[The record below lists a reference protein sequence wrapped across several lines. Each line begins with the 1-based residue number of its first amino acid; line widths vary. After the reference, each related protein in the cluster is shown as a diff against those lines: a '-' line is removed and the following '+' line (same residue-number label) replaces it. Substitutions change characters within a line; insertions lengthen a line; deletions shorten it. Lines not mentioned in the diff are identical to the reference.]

1 MHLLRTQP
9 GGFVSD
15 DNIADLGQTPAELVI
30 LCSGDSS
37 LALLAEAAQQ
47 LPDDYPS
54 VRLANPMQVQNH
66 ASVDLYVDEVL
77 RHAKVIL
84 ISLHGGIGYWR
95 YGVERLV
102 QLSEQGVHLILVPGD
117 DRPDPELSDL
127 STVAADDRDRLW
139 QFLRQGGLGNALD
152 FFRCLANRWL
162 GRDYTWSEPQT
173 LPRTAIYHPHK
184 SPADLKD
191 WQADWRADQ
200 PVAAVLFYRS
210 HLQAA
215 NTAFIDVFCQRL
227 QAAGLNPLPIALA
240 SLKEPG
246 CLTAVE
252 DWLDEVDAG
261 VILNTTGFAQ
271 SSPEAPHLR
280 PFRRNIPVIQAI
292 CAQDNEPGW
301 RASEQGLGPRDL
313 AMHIALPELDGR
325 IISRPISFKD
335 LAWRSERSQSDV
347 VCYRAQPERMDF
359 VAELARR
366 WIDLAQVPNGEK
378 RIALILANYPT
389 RDGRIGNGV
398 GLDTPAAAL
407 NILRALH
414 TEGYPLP
421 AELPDS
427 GTALIQQLLGGVSND
442 LDTIDQ
448 RPCQQSLELDDYLLM
463 FNALPEANRDAVL
476 ERWGPPQNDPMF
488 RSGRMMIA
496 GLRFGL
502 TFVGIQPARGY
513 QVDPSA
519 VYHDPDLVPPH
530 GYLAFYF
537 WLRNTYG
544 AHGVIHVGK
553 HGNLEW
559 LPGKGVGLSENCWPD
574 ALLGP
579 LPNIY
584 PFIVNDPGEGAQAK
598 RRTQAV
604 IIDHLMPPLTRAET
618 YGPLR
623 NLELLADE
631 YYEAQLLDPR
641 RARELQRD
649 ILQLVRDT
657 HIDRELQLDEK
668 LNSDADAA
676 IWLPRL
682 DTYLCDL
689 KESQIRDGLHIFGE
703 SPTGR
708 LRIDTLLALL
718 RIPRGDGRGAQ
729 SSLLRALAKAFALG
743 FDPLDCEL
751 AEPWVGARP
760 DELQAI
766 SDEVWRT
773 AGDTRERLELF
784 AAQLIALTLSNTC
797 ESELLWRGDLS
808 PLGRKA
814 APENGTAAQSNG
826 AVRRLAKSPRHKSV
840 PQQDPVWT
848 DVHAILDNLCEV
860 VAPRLDA
867 CGPAEMRGLLDALSG
882 RFVPAGPS
890 GAPSRGRLDV
900 LPTGR
905 NFYSVDVRN
914 LPTTTAWRIG
924 FQSANLIL
932 ERHLQDHGDHL
943 RQLGLSVWGTAT
955 MRTGGDDIA
964 QAMALMGVRPVW
976 ATGSQRVDD
985 FEILPLSLLDR
996 PRVDVTLRVSG
1007 FFRDAFANLIRLFD
1021 AAVQAVAAL
1030 DEPDD
1035 LNPLA
1040 AKVRAEHTALLQSG
1054 LDEDA
1059 ARRQAGWRIFGAKPG
1074 AYGAGVQGAI
1084 DGRLWQS
1091 REDLAEVY
1099 LNWGGYAYGGSD
1111 EGTVARDQFAQRL
1124 SQVQAVLQNQ
1134 DNREHDL
1141 LDSNDYYQ
1149 FQGGML
1155 AAVESLSGEAAA
1167 SYHGDHSQPDL
1178 PKIRT
1183 LKEELNRVIRS
1194 RAANPKWIDGVKRH
1208 GYKGAFELAAT
1219 VDNLFAFDAT
1229 TQLIDDHQ
1237 YALLAD
1243 AYLLDPSTRD
1253 FVREHNPHALRDMT
1267 ERMLEAQ
1274 QRGMWKEPGEYREAL
1289 ESLLLDIEE
1298 DS

>member
-84 ISLHGGIGYWR
+84 ISLHGGIAYWR

-102 QLSEQGVHLILVPGD
+102 ELSQRGVQLILVPGD

-127 STVAADDRDRLW
+127 STVGAEDRDRLW
-139 QFLRQGGLGNALD
+139 QYLRQGGMANALD

-162 GRDYTWSEPQT
+162 ARDYLWAEPQA
-173 LPRTAIYHPHK
+173 LPRTAIYHPQK
-184 SPADLKD
+184 STAALSD
-191 WQADWRADQ
+191 WQADWLAGQ

-246 CLTAVE
+246 CLAAVE
-252 DWLDEVDAG
+252 DWLDQVDAG

-347 VCYRAQPERMDF
+347 VCYRPQPERMDF

-366 WIDLAQVPNGEK
+366 WIDLARLPNAEK
-378 RIALILANYPT
+378 RVALILANYPT

-421 AELPDS
+421 AGLPGS
-427 GTALIQQLLGGVSND
+427 GTALIEQLLGGVSND
-442 LDTIDQ
+442 LDTLDQ
-448 RPCQQSLELDDYLLM
+448 RPCQQSLGMDEYLTM
-463 FNALPEANRDAVL
+463 FNALPEANRAAVL
-476 ERWGPPQNDPMF
+476 ERWGAPDSDPMC

-544 AHGVIHVGK
+544 AHAVIHVGK

-559 LPGKGVGLSENCWPD
+559 LPGKGVGLSEHCWPD

-579 LPNIY
+579 LPNVY

-668 LNSDADAA
+668 LDSDADAA

-689 KESQIRDGLHIFGE
+689 KESQIRDGLHVFGE

-743 FDPLDCEL
+743 FDPLDCAL
-751 AEPWVGARP
+751 AEPWTGPRP
-760 DELQAI
+760 DALLSF
-766 SDEVWRT
+766 SDEPWRT
-773 AGDTRERLELF
+773 SGDTRERLELF
-784 AAQLIALTLSNTC
+784 ATQLISQILNA
-797 ESELLWRGDLS
+797 S
-808 PLGRKA
+808 PLPQDVGWD
-814 APENGTAAQSNG
+814 E
-826 AVRRLAKSPRHKSV
+826 VR
-840 PQQDPVWT
+840 
-848 DVHAILDNLCEV
+848 AILDNLREV

-1040 AKVRAEHTALLQSG
+1040 AKVRAERETLLQSG
-1054 LDEDA
+1054 LDEEA

-1099 LNWGGYAYGGSD
+1099 LNWGGYAYGGAD
-1111 EGTVARDQFAQRL
+1111 EGTEAREPFSRRL

-1155 AAVESLSGEAAA
+1155 AAVESLSGVAAA

-1178 PKIRT
+1178 PRIRT

-1194 RAANPKWIDGVKRH
+1194 RAANPKWLDGVKRH
-1208 GYKGAFELAAT
+1208 GYKGAFEMAAT

-1274 QRGMWKEPGEYREAL
+1274 QRGMWKEPGAYREAL
-1289 ESLLLDIEE
+1289 ENLLLDIEE
-1298 DS
+1298 DG

>member
-9 GGFVSD
+9 GGFVPD
-15 DNIADLGQTPAELVI
+15 DSIADLGQTPAELVI
-30 LCSGDSS
+30 LCSGDSH
-37 LALLAEAAQQ
+37 LALLAEAARQ

-54 VRLANPMQVQNH
+54 LRLANPMQVQNH

-95 YGVERLV
+95 YGVE
-102 QLSEQGVHLILVPGD
+102 QLLTLAARGVKLIMVPGD

-127 STVAADDRDRLW
+127 ANVPWAEAEPLW
-139 QFLRQGGLGNALD
+139 QFLRQGGMANALSL
-152 FFRCLANRWL
+152 FNCLASRWL
-162 GRDYTWSEPQT
+162 QRDYPWQPPQP
-173 LPRTAIYHPHK
+173 LPRTAVYHPAHGD
-184 SPADLKD
+184 AQLAH
-191 WQADWRADQ
+191 WQAHWQ
-200 PVAAVLFYRS
+200 PGQPMAPVLFYRS

-227 QAAGLNPLPIALA
+227 QAAGLNPLPIAVA
-240 SLKEPG
+240 SLKEAA
-246 CLTAVE
+246 CLEQVQA
-252 DWLDEVDAG
+252 WLDEVQAA
-261 VILNTTGFAQ
+261 VIINTTGFAQ

-280 PFRRNIPVIQAI
+280 PFRRDIPVIQAI
-292 CAQDNEPGW
+292 CAQDNQPGW
-301 RASEQGLGPRDL
+301 QASEQGLGSRDL

-325 IISRPISFKD
+325 IISRPISFKS

-347 VCYRAQPERMDF
+347 VCYGAHEERMDF

-366 WIDLAQVPNGEK
+366 WAELARLPNGQK
-378 RIALILANYPT
+378 RVALVLANYPT

-407 NILRALH
+407 NILRAMQA
-414 TEGYPLP
+414 ENYPVEALP
-421 AELPDS
+421 GS
-427 GTALIQQLLGGVSND
+427 GTDLIKALLGGVTND
-442 LDTIDQ
+442 LDSLDQ
-448 RPCQQSLELDDYLLM
+448 RPCAQSMALTDYLLA
-463 FNALPEANRDAVL
+463 FNQLPPQNQAAVR
-476 ERWGPPQNDPMF
+476 ERWGEPAADPMF
-488 RSGRMMIA
+488 RDGRMMVA

-513 QVDPSA
+513 QLDPSA

-537 WLRNTYG
+537 WLRHSYG
-544 AHGVIHVGK
+544 ADALIHVGK

-559 LPGKGVGLSENCWPD
+559 LPGKGVGLSQYCWPD

-579 LPNIY
+579 MPNIY

-623 NLELLADE
+623 DLELLADE
-631 YYEAQLLDPR
+631 YYDAQLLDPR
-641 RARELQRD
+641 RARELQGD
-649 ILQLVRDT
+649 ILKLVRET
-657 HIDRELQLDEK
+657 RIDQELQLD
-668 LNSDADAA
+668 SAADAA
-676 IWLPRL
+676 VWLPRL

-689 KESQIRDGLHIFGE
+689 KESQIRDGLHVFGE
-703 SPTGR
+703 SPGGR

-718 RIPRGDGRGAQ
+718 RIPRDDGRGAQ
-729 SSLLRALAKAFALG
+729 ASLLRVLSGALQLG
-743 FDPLDCEL
+743 FDPLDCDL
-751 AEPWVGARP
+751 GASWQGPRP
-760 DELQAI
+760 EALQAVL
-766 SDEVWRT
+766 DDAWRT
-773 AGDTRERLELF
+773 AGDTRERLELH
-784 AAQLIALTLSNTC
+784 AAALIEAALRGELSIPETPQW
-797 ESELLWRGDLS
+797 EPVQAVLGSLLS
-808 PLGRKA
+808 
-814 APENGTAAQSNG
+814 T
-826 AVRRLAKSPRHKSV
+826 
-840 PQQDPVWT
+840 
-848 DVHAILDNLCEV
+848 

-867 CGPAEMRGLLDALSG
+867 CGPAEMHGLLAALAG

-905 NFYSVDVRN
+905 NFFSVDVRN

-924 FQSANLIL
+924 FASANLIL

-996 PRVDVTLRVSG
+996 PRVDVTLRISG
-1007 FFRDAFANLIRLFD
+1007 FFRDAFGNLVRLFD

-1035 LNPLA
+1035 CNPLA
-1040 AKVRAEHTALLQSG
+1040 ARVRAEREALLAGGASPEQ
-1054 LDEDA
+1054 A
-1059 ARRQAGWRIFGAKPG
+1059 QRQAGWRVFGAKPG

-1084 DGRLWQS
+1084 DGRHWQS

-1099 LNWGGYAYGGSD
+1099 LNWGGYAYGAAD
-1111 EGTVARDQFAQRL
+1111 EGTPARAEFAQRL
-1124 SQVQAVLQNQ
+1124 SQVQAVVQNQ

-1155 AAVESLSGEAAA
+1155 AAAETLGGQPTA
-1167 SYHGDHSQPDL
+1167 SYHGDHSQPDV
-1178 PKIRT
+1178 PRIRT
-1183 LKEELNRVIRS
+1183 LKEELNRVVRA
-1194 RAANPKWIDGVKRH
+1194 RAANPKWIEGAKRH

-1229 TQLIDDHQ
+1229 THLIDDHQ
-1237 YALLAD
+1237 YAMLAQ
-1243 AYLLDPSTRD
+1243 AYLLDADTRS
-1253 FVREHNPHALRDMT
+1253 FIQQHNPAALRDIA
-1267 ERMLEAQ
+1267 ERLLEAQ
-1274 QRGMWKEPGEYREAL
+1274 QRGLWAEPGDYRQAL
-1289 ESLLLDIEE
+1289 EDLLLDAEE
-1298 DS
+1298 DA

>member
-84 ISLHGGIGYWR
+84 ISLHGGIAYWR
-95 YGVERLV
+95 YGIERLV
-102 QLSEQGVHLILVPGD
+102 ELSQRGVQVILVPGD

-127 STVAADDRDRLW
+127 STVGAEDCDRLW
-139 QFLRQGGLGNALD
+139 QFLRQGGMGNALD

-162 GRDYTWSEPQT
+162 ARDYTWGEPQT

-184 SPADLKD
+184 HSAALSD
-191 WQADWRADQ
+191 WQADWHAGQ

-240 SLKEPG
+240 SLKESG
-246 CLTAVE
+246 CLSVVE
-252 DWLDEVDAG
+252 DWLDEVEAS

-347 VCYRAQPERMDF
+347 VCYRPQPERMDF

-366 WIDLAQVPNGEK
+366 WVDLARVPNADK

-414 TEGYPLP
+414 AEGYPLP

-442 LDTIDQ
+442 LDTLDL
-448 RPCQQSLELDDYLLM
+448 RPCQQSLAMDDYLAM
-463 FNALPEANRDAVL
+463 FNVLPEANRAAVL
-476 ERWGPPQNDPMF
+476 ERWGAPENDPMC

-657 HIDRELQLDEK
+657 HIDRELQLDEQ
-668 LNSDADAA
+668 LDSDADAA

-689 KESQIRDGLHIFGE
+689 KESQIRDGLHVFGE

-729 SSLLRALAKAFALG
+729 SSLLRALAKAFGLG
-743 FDPLDCEL
+743 FDPLDCAL
-751 AEPWVGARP
+751 AEPWTGSRPEALVG
-760 DELQAI
+760 I
-766 SDEVWRT
+766 SEETWRT

-784 AAQLIALTLSNTC
+784 AAQLISDALNT
-797 ESELLWRGDLS
+797 D
-808 PLGRKA
+808 
-814 APENGTAAQSNG
+814 AQTTPMP
-826 AVRRLAKSPRHKSV
+826 PRHEGSLLQEADWIEV
-840 PQQDPVWT
+840 Q
-848 DVHAILDNLCEV
+848 AIIDGLRNV
-860 VAPRLDA
+860 IAPRLDA

-882 RFVPAGPS
+882 CFVPAGPS

-1021 AAVQAVAAL
+1021 AAVQAVADL

-1040 AKVRAEHTALLQSG
+1040 AKVRAERAALLQSG

-1084 DGRLWQS
+1084 DGRLWQT

-1111 EGTVARDQFAQRL
+1111 EGTAARVQFGQRL

-1155 AAVESLSGEAAA
+1155 AAVESLKGEAAA

-1194 RAANPKWIDGVKRH
+1194 RAANPKWLEGVKRH
-1208 GYKGAFELAAT
+1208 GYKGAFEMAAT

-1229 TQLIDDHQ
+1229 TQLIEDHQ

-1243 AYLLDPSTRD
+1243 AYLLDPNTRD

-1289 ESLLLDIEE
+1289 ENLLLDIEE

>member
-9 GGFVSD
+9 GGFVPD

-30 LCSGDSS
+30 LCSGDSH
-37 LALLAEAAQQ
+37 LAMLAEVAQR

-54 VRLANPMQVQNH
+54 LRLANPMQVQNH
-66 ASVDLYVDEVL
+66 ASVDLYVDQVL

-84 ISLHGGIGYWR
+84 LSLHGGIGYWR
-95 YGVERLV
+95 YGIEQLLTLRAKGV
-102 QLSEQGVHLILVPGD
+102 QLILVPGD
-117 DRPDPELSDL
+117 DRPDPELSEL
-127 STVAADDRDRLW
+127 SSVTAAEGERLW
-139 QFLRQGGLGNALD
+139 HFLRQGGIDNAVNL
-152 FFRCLANRWL
+152 FHCLAERFL
-162 GRDYTWSEPQT
+162 GRDGYLWQEPQP
-173 LPRTAIYHPHK
+173 LPRTVIYQPGK
-184 SPADLKD
+184 P
-191 WQADWRADQ
+191 QAQLDDWRAHWRVDA
-200 PVAAVLFYRS
+200 PVVPILFYRS

-215 NTAFIDVFCQRL
+215 NTAFIDAFCEVL
-227 QAAGLNPLPIALA
+227 QTAGLNPLPIAVA

-246 CLTAVE
+246 CLSLVE
-252 DWLDEVDAG
+252 DWLDEVNAA

-271 SSPEAPHLR
+271 STPEAPHVR

-292 CAQDNEPGW
+292 CAQDNQPGW
-301 RASEQGLGPRDL
+301 SASEQGLGSRDL

-347 VCYRAQPERMDF
+347 VCYRPHRERMAF
-359 VAELARR
+359 VAELAGR
-366 WIDLAQVPNGEK
+366 WAALARVPNRDK
-378 RIALILANYPT
+378 HVALILANYPT

-398 GLDTPAAAL
+398 GLDTPAAAR
-407 NILRALH
+407 NILLAMAQQ
-414 TEGYPLP
+414 GYPVADVP
-421 AELPDS
+421 AS
-427 GTALIQQLLGGVSND
+427 GTALIHALLGGVTND
-442 LDTIDQ
+442 PDGQDL
-448 RPCQQSLELDDYLLM
+448 RPCHQSLAMDAYLRA
-463 FNALPEANRDAVL
+463 FAQLPEANQHAVR
-476 ERWGPPQNDPMF
+476 ERWGEPDADPMC
-488 RSGRMMIA
+488 RNGRMMVA
-496 GLRFGL
+496 GLRLGL

-513 QVDPSA
+513 QVDHSA

-537 WLRNTYG
+537 WLRHAYG
-544 AHGVIHVGK
+544 AHALIHVGK

-559 LPGKGVGLSENCWPD
+559 LPGKGVGLSAECWPD

-579 LPNIY
+579 MPNIY

-623 NLELLADE
+623 DLELLADE

-641 RARELQRD
+641 RALELQRD
-649 ILQLVRDT
+649 ILGLVREAR
-657 HIDRELQLDEK
+657 IDQELALDA
-668 LNSDADAA
+668 DADAA
-676 IWLPRL
+676 QWLPRL

-703 SPTGR
+703 SPQGR
-708 LRIDTLLALL
+708 LRRDTLAALL
-718 RIPRGDGRGAQ
+718 RIPRGDGRDGRG
-729 SSLLRALAKAFALG
+729 SLLRALAAGFELA
-743 FDPLDCEL
+743 FDPLDCDLGAPWPGPQPL
-751 AEPWVGARP
+751 ALAALSTDP
-760 DELQAI
+760 
-766 SDEVWRT
+766 WRT
-773 AGDTRERLELF
+773 HGDTRERLELF
-784 AAQLIALTLSNTC
+784 ALQLIEQALA
-797 ESELLWRGDLS
+797 D
-808 PLGRKA
+808 
-814 APENGTAAQSNG
+814 
-826 AVRRLAKSPRHKSV
+826 AVRLPPDDCWQATWQIVAELRA
-840 PQQDPVWT
+840 T
-848 DVHAILDNLCEV
+848 

-867 CGPAEMRGLLDALSG
+867 CGAAEIGGLLDALAG

-905 NFYSVDVRN
+905 NFFSVDVRN

-924 FQSANLIL
+924 FASANLIL

-1030 DEPDD
+1030 AEPDD

-1040 AKVRAEHTALLQSG
+1040 ARVRSERQELLAQG
-1054 LDEDA
+1054 VDPEQA
-1059 ARRQAGWRIFGAKPG
+1059 ARQAGWRIFGAKPG
-1074 AYGAGVQGAI
+1074 AYGAGVQGAVE
-1084 DGRLWQS
+1084 GRLWQT

-1099 LNWGGYAYGGSD
+1099 LNWGGYAYGAAD
-1111 EGTVARDQFAQRL
+1111 EGTAAREQFATRL
-1124 SQVQAVLQNQ
+1124 GQVQAVLQNQ

-1155 AAVESLSGEAAA
+1155 AAAETLSGGPTA
-1167 SYHGDHSQPDL
+1167 SYHGDHSQPDV
-1178 PKIRT
+1178 PRIRT
-1183 LKEELNRVIRS
+1183 LKEELNRVVRA
-1194 RAANPKWIDGVKRH
+1194 RAANPKWIEGAKRH

-1229 TQLIDDHQ
+1229 TGLIDDHQ

-1243 AYLLDPSTRD
+1243 AYVLDADTRE
-1253 FVREHNPHALRDMT
+1253 FLQQHNPAALRDIT
-1267 ERMLEAQ
+1267 ERLLEAQ
-1274 QRGMWKEPGEYREAL
+1274 QRGLWSEPGDYRAAL
-1289 ESLLLDIEE
+1289 ENLLLDIEE
-1298 DS
+1298 DA

>member
-47 LPDDYPS
+47 LPEDYPS
-54 VRLANPMQVQNH
+54 FRLANPMQVQNH
-66 ASVDLYVDEVL
+66 ASVDLYVDQVL

-84 ISLHGGIGYWR
+84 ISLHGGIAYWR
-95 YGVERLV
+95 YGIEQLV
-102 QLSEQGVHLILVPGD
+102 QLAQRGVQLILVPGD

-127 STVAADDRDRLW
+127 STVPAADRERLW
-139 QFLRQGGLGNALD
+139 HFLRQGGMGNALNLY
-152 FFRCLANRWL
+152 RCLASGWL
-162 GRDYTWSEPQT
+162 GRDYPWSEPQT
-173 LPRTAIYHPHK
+173 LPRTAIYHPNR
-184 SPADLKD
+184 SSAALSD
-191 WQADWRADQ
+191 WQADWRAGQ
-200 PVAAVLFYRS
+200 PVAALLFYRS

-215 NTAFIDVFCQRL
+215 NTAFIDEFCRRL

-246 CLTAVE
+246 CLTVVE
-252 DWLDEVDAG
+252 ELLDEVQAA

-347 VCYRAQPERMDF
+347 VCYRSAPERMDF

-366 WIDLAQVPNGEK
+366 WVDLARLPNGEK

-407 NILRALH
+407 NILRALQAD
-414 TEGYPLP
+414 GYPLP

-442 LDTIDQ
+442 LDSLDL
-448 RPCQQSLELDDYLLM
+448 RPCQQSLALDEYLAM
-463 FNALPEANRDAVL
+463 FDALPEANRRAVL
-476 ERWGPPQNDPMF
+476 ERWGGPQNDPMF
-488 RSGRMMIA
+488 RSGRLMIA

-530 GYLAFYF
+530 AYLAFYF
-537 WLRNTYG
+537 WLRQTYG
-544 AHGVIHVGK
+544 AHGLIHVGK

-559 LPGKGVGLSENCWPD
+559 LPGKGVGLSESCWPD
-574 ALLGP
+574 VLLGP

-623 NLELLADE
+623 DLELLADE

-641 RARELQRD
+641 RARELQKD
-649 ILQLVRDT
+649 ILKLVRVT
-657 HIDRELQLDEK
+657 RLDRELQLDGQLDSE
-668 LNSDADAA
+668 ADAA
-676 IWLPRL
+676 LWLPRL

-689 KESQIRDGLHIFGE
+689 KESQIRDGLHVFGE
-703 SPTGR
+703 SPVGR

-729 SSLLRALAKAFALG
+729 SSLLRALAKAFELG
-743 FDPLDCEL
+743 FDPLDCAL
-751 AEPWVGARP
+751 AEPWSGRRP
-760 DELQAI
+760 QVLQDI
-766 SDEVWRT
+766 SEQLWRT

-784 AAQLIALTLSNTC
+784 AGQLIEAALSDEVEQLN
-797 ESELLWRGDLS
+797 EPAWSEV
-808 PLGRKA
+808 KA
-814 APENGTAAQSNG
+814 IIDSL
-826 AVRRLAKSPRHKSV
+826 R
-840 PQQDPVWT
+840 
-848 DVHAILDNLCEV
+848 EV

-867 CGPAEMRGLLDALSG
+867 CGPAEMRGLLDALGG

-1040 AKVRAEHTALLQSG
+1040 AKVRAEREALLQSG
-1054 LDEDA
+1054 LDAEA
-1059 ARRQAGWRIFGAKPG
+1059 AQRQAGWRIFGAKPG

-1099 LNWGGYAYGGSD
+1099 LNWGGYAYGGAD
-1111 EGTVARDQFAQRL
+1111 EGTAARGQFAQRL

-1155 AAVESLSGEAAA
+1155 AAVESLSGAKAA

-1178 PKIRT
+1178 PKIRS

-1194 RAANPKWIDGVKRH
+1194 RAANPKWIAGVKRH
-1208 GYKGAFELAAT
+1208 GYKGAFEMAAT
-1219 VDNLFAFDAT
+1219 LDNLFAFDAT

-1243 AYLLDPSTRD
+1243 AYLLDPATRE
-1253 FVREHNPHALRDMT
+1253 FIQQHNPHALRDMT
-1267 ERMLEAQ
+1267 ERLLEAQ
-1274 QRGMWKEPGEYREAL
+1274 QRGMWQEPGEYREAL
-1289 ESLLLDIEE
+1289 ENLLLDIEE
-1298 DS
+1298 DG

>member
-9 GGFVSD
+9 GGFVPD
-15 DNIADLGQTPAELVI
+15 DSIADLGQTPAELVI
-30 LCSGDSS
+30 LCSADSN
-37 LALLAEAAQQ
+37 LALLAETAQQ
-47 LPDDYPS
+47 LPGDYPS
-54 VRLANPMQVQNH
+54 LRLANPMQVQNH

-102 QLSEQGVHLILVPGD
+102 ELAAKGVKLILVPGC
-117 DRPDPELSDL
+117 DRPDPELSGL
-127 STVAADDRDRLW
+127 STESAEDRDRLW
-139 QFLRQGGLGNALD
+139 HYLRQGGKHNALAL
-152 FFRCLANRWL
+152 FNFIATRWL
-162 GRDYTWSEPQT
+162 GGDYPWVEPQT
-173 LPRTAIYHPHK
+173 LPRTVIYHPQNTN
-184 SPADLKD
+184 ADLAR

-215 NTAFIDVFCQRL
+215 NTGFIDVFCERL
-227 QAAGLNPLPIALA
+227 SAQGLNPLPIAVA
-240 SLKEPG
+240 SLKEAG
-246 CLTAVE
+246 CMSAIQ
-252 DWLDEVDAG
+252 DWLDEVDCE

-271 SSPEAPHLR
+271 SNPEAPDVR
-280 PFRRNIPVIQAI
+280 PFRRDIPVIQAI
-292 CAQDNEPGW
+292 CAQDNEPAW
-301 RASEQGLGPRDL
+301 RASAQGLGPRDL

-335 LAWRSERSQSDV
+335 LAWHSERSQSDV
-347 VCYRAQPERMDF
+347 VCYRAQPGRMDF

-366 WIDLAQVPNGEK
+366 WVLLARTANADK
-378 RIALILANYPT
+378 RVALILANYPT

-407 NILRALH
+407 NILKGMKA
-414 TEGYPLP
+414 EGYPVEGLP
-421 AELPDS
+421 ET
-427 GTALIQQLLGGVSND
+427 GTALIHALLGGVTND
-442 LDTIDQ
+442 PDSLDQ
-448 RPCQQSLELDDYLLM
+448 RPCHQSMAMDEYLAA
-463 FNALPEANRDAVL
+463 FQELPEANRDAVMA
-476 ERWGPPQNDPMF
+476 RWGAPQTDPMC
-488 RSGRMMIA
+488 RDGRMMIA
-496 GLRFGL
+496 GLRFGM

-513 QVDPSA
+513 NVDHSA

-537 WLRNTYG
+537 WLRKRYD
-544 AHGVIHVGK
+544 AHAVIHVGK

-559 LPGKGVGLSENCWPD
+559 LPGKGVGLSEHCWPD
-574 ALLGP
+574 AILGP
-579 LPNIY
+579 MPNIY

-623 NLELLADE
+623 DLELLADE

-641 RARELQRD
+641 RARELQKD
-649 ILQLVRDT
+649 ILRLVRET
-657 HIDRELQLDEK
+657 HIDRELAMDGDASSE
-668 LNSDADAA
+668 ADAA
-676 IWLPRL
+676 VWLPRL

-689 KESQIRDGLHIFGE
+689 KESQIRDGLHVFGE

-708 LRIDTLLALL
+708 LRIDTLLAMV
-718 RIPRGDGRGAQ
+718 RVPRGDGRGGQA
-729 SSLLRALAKAFALG
+729 SLLRVLSQALALD
-743 FDPLDCEL
+743 FDPLDCDLGAPWTGDKPQVLHEVS
-751 AEPWVGARP
+751 AEPW
-760 DELQAI
+760 
-766 SDEVWRT
+766 RT
-773 AGDTRERLELF
+773 TGDTRERLELL
-784 AAQLIALTLSNTC
+784 AAQMIEQIAFGIEVSNLFENKGLS
-797 ESELLWRGDLS
+797 
-808 PLGRKA
+808 
-814 APENGTAAQSNG
+814 
-826 AVRRLAKSPRHKSV
+826 
-840 PQQDPVWT
+840 
-848 DVHAILDNLCEV
+848 EV
-860 VAPRLDA
+860 VDSLHEVVIPRLDA
-867 CGPAEMRGLLDALSG
+867 CGPAEMSNLLSALSG

-905 NFYSVDVRN
+905 NFFSVDVRN
-914 LPTTTAWRIG
+914 LPTMTAWRIG
-924 FQSANLIL
+924 FQSANLLL
-932 ERHLQDHGDHL
+932 ERHLQDHGDYL

-1035 LNPLA
+1035 MNPLA
-1040 AKVRAEHTALLQSG
+1040 ARVRQEREQLLRDG
-1054 LDEDA
+1054 LDAEQA
-1059 ARRQAGWRIFGAKPG
+1059 AKQAGWRIFGAKPG
-1074 AYGAGVQGAI
+1074 AYGAGVQNAI

-1091 REDLAEVY
+1091 RDDLAEVY

-1111 EGTVARDQFAQRL
+1111 EGTPARDGFAKRL

-1155 AAVESLSGEAAA
+1155 AAVESLSGEKVA

-1183 LKEELNRVIRS
+1183 LKEELNRVVRS
-1194 RAANPKWIDGVKRH
+1194 RAANPKWIEGVKRH
-1208 GYKGAFELAAT
+1208 GYKGAFEMAAT
-1219 VDNLFAFDAT
+1219 VDFLFAFDAT
-1229 TQLIDDHQ
+1229 TELIDDHQ

-1243 AYLLDPSTRD
+1243 AYLLDASTRD
-1253 FVREHNPHALRDMT
+1253 FIQQHNPDALRDMT

-1274 QRGMWKEPGEYREAL
+1274 QRGLWQEPGEYREAL
-1289 ESLLLDIEE
+1289 ENLLLDIEE
-1298 DS
+1298 S

>member
-9 GGFVSD
+9 GGFVPD
-15 DNIADLGQTPAELVI
+15 DSIADLGQTPAELVI
-30 LCSGDSS
+30 LCSGDSH

-54 VRLANPMQVQNH
+54 LRLANPMQVQNH
-66 ASVDLYVDEVL
+66 ASVDMYVDQVL

-102 QLSEQGVHLILVPGD
+102 ELAACGVKLILVPGD
-117 DRPDPELSDL
+117 DRPDPELSGL
-127 STVAADDRDRLW
+127 SNVSAQEGERLW
-139 QFLRQGGLGNALD
+139 HFLRQGGMHNALELY
-152 FFRCLANRWL
+152 RCLASRWL
-162 GRDYTWSEPQT
+162 GRDYPWAEPAI
-173 LPRTAIYHPHK
+173 LPRTAIYHPNK
-184 SPADLKD
+184 ANACLSD
-191 WQADWRADQ
+191 WQAQWQPSQ
-200 PVAAVLFYRS
+200 PVVGLLFYRS

-215 NTAFIDVFCQRL
+215 NTGFIDVFCARL
-227 QAAGLNPLPIALA
+227 QAQGLNPLPIAVA
-240 SLKEPG
+240 SLKEAG

-252 DWLDEVDAG
+252 DLFDEAQVEL
-261 VILNTTGFAQ
+261 ILNTTGFAQ
-271 SSPEAPHLR
+271 SSPESPHLR
-280 PFRRNIPVIQAI
+280 PFRRNVPVIQAI
-292 CAQDNEPGW
+292 CAQDNEPAW
-301 RASEQGLGPRDL
+301 RASEQGLGARDL

-335 LAWRSERSQSDV
+335 LAWHSERSQSDV

-366 WIDLAQVPNGEK
+366 WIDLARLPNEQK
-378 RIALILANYPT
+378 HVALILANYPT

-407 NILRALH
+407 NILRAMQA
-414 TEGYPLP
+414 EGYPLAP
-421 AELPDS
+421 LPES
-427 GTALIQQLLGGVSND
+427 GTALIHALLGGVTND
-442 LDTIDQ
+442 LETIDQ
-448 RPCQQSLELDDYLLM
+448 RPCAQSLALDDYLMAFHRLPLA
-463 FNALPEANRDAVL
+463 NQQAVSARWGAPEA
-476 ERWGPPQNDPMF
+476 DPMF
-488 RSGRMMIA
+488 RSGRMMVA
-496 GLRFGL
+496 GLRFGM

-513 QVDPSA
+513 QVDASA

-537 WLRNTYG
+537 WLRKAYG
-544 AHGVIHVGK
+544 VHAVIHVGK

-559 LPGKGVGLSENCWPD
+559 LPGKGVGLSETCWPD
-574 ALLGP
+574 VVLGAM
-579 LPNIY
+579 PNIY

-623 NLELLADE
+623 DLEVLADE
-631 YYEAQLLDPR
+631 FYEAQLLDPR

-649 ILQLVRDT
+649 ILTLVRET
-657 HIDRELQLDEK
+657 HIDRELQL
-668 LNSDADAA
+668 SDLDSEADAGV
-676 IWLPRL
+676 WLPRL

-703 SPTGR
+703 SPSGR

-729 SSLLRALAKAFALG
+729 SSLLRALGQAFELH
-743 FDPLDCEL
+743 FDPLNCEL
-751 AEPWVGARP
+751 SEPWTGPRPGA
-760 DELQAI
+760 LLNI
-766 SDEVWRT
+766 STEPWRT
-773 AGDTRERLELF
+773 AGDARERLELY
-784 AAQLIALTLSNTC
+784 AAWLIQQVLNGISIGELTENNELRLILQAL
-797 ESELLWRGDLS
+797 
-808 PLGRKA
+808 
-814 APENGTAAQSNG
+814 
-826 AVRRLAKSPRHKSV
+826 H
-840 PQQDPVWT
+840 
-848 DVHAILDNLCEV
+848 EV

-867 CGPAEMRGLLDALSG
+867 CGPAEMQGLLNALDG
-882 RFVPAGPS
+882 QFIPAGPS

-905 NFYSVDVRN
+905 NFFSVDVRN

-924 FQSANLIL
+924 FQSANLLL

-1007 FFRDAFANLIRLFD
+1007 FFRDAFSNLIRLFD

-1040 AKVRAEHTALLQSG
+1040 AKVREECARFESEG
-1054 LDEDA
+1054 LTSEDA
-1059 ARRQAGWRIFGAKPG
+1059 ARQAGWRIFGAKPG

-1084 DGRLWQS
+1084 DGRLWQT
-1091 REDLAEVY
+1091 RDDLAEVY
-1099 LNWGGYAYGGSD
+1099 LNWGGYAYGVTD
-1111 EGTVARDQFAQRL
+1111 EGTPARERFAQRL
-1124 SQVQAVLQNQ
+1124 EQVQAVLQNQ

-1155 AAVESLSGEAAA
+1155 AAVESLSGQTAA

-1178 PKIRT
+1178 PRIRT
-1183 LKEELNRVIRS
+1183 LKEELNRVVRS
-1194 RAANPKWIDGVKRH
+1194 RAANPKWIEGVKRH
-1208 GYKGAFELAAT
+1208 GYKGAFEMAAT
-1219 VDNLFAFDAT
+1219 VDFLFAFDAT

-1243 AYLLDPSTRD
+1243 AYLLDPSTRQ
-1253 FVREHNPHALRDMT
+1253 FIEQHNPDALRDMT

-1274 QRGMWKEPGEYREAL
+1274 QRGLWQEPGDYREAL
-1289 ESLLLDIEE
+1289 ENLLLDIEE
-1298 DS
+1298 N

>member
-47 LPDDYPS
+47 LPEDYPS
-54 VRLANPMQVQNH
+54 LRLANPMQVQNH

-84 ISLHGGIGYWR
+84 ICLHGGIAYWR
-95 YGVERLV
+95 YGVERLIELAERGV
-102 QLSEQGVHLILVPGD
+102 QVILVPGD

-127 STVAADDRDRLW
+127 STANAEDRDRLW
-139 QFLRQGGLGNALD
+139 QFLRQGGMGNALD
-152 FFRCLANRWL
+152 FFRCMASRWL
-162 GRDYTWSEPQT
+162 DRDYAWDEPQT
-173 LPRTAIYHPHK
+173 LPRTAIYHPTK
-184 SPADLKD
+184 NTAALSD
-191 WQADWRADQ
+191 WQAEWLPEH

-227 QAAGLNPLPIALA
+227 QAAGLNPLPIAVA

-246 CLTAVE
+246 CLAVVE
-252 DWLDEVDAG
+252 DWLDEVEAE

-301 RASEQGLGPRDL
+301 RDSEQGLGPRDL

-366 WIDLAQVPNGEK
+366 WIDLARVPNGEK

-407 NILRALH
+407 NILRALQ
-414 TEGYPLP
+414 TEGYPIS
-421 AELPDS
+421 AELPNS
-427 GTALIQQLLGGVSND
+427 GTELIQQLLGGVSND
-442 LDTIDQ
+442 LDTIDL
-448 RPCQQSLELDDYLLM
+448 RPCQQSLAMDDYLAM
-463 FNALPEANRDAVL
+463 FNALPDANRAAVV
-476 ERWGPPQNDPMF
+476 ERWGAPQNDPMC
-488 RSGRMMIA
+488 RDGRMMIA

-530 GYLAFYF
+530 AYLAFYF

-657 HIDRELQLDEK
+657 QIDRELQLDAG
-668 LNSDADAA
+668 LDSDADAA

-703 SPTGR
+703 SPSGR

-718 RIPRGDGRGAQ
+718 RIPRGDGKGAQ
-729 SSLLRALAKAFALG
+729 SSLLRALAKAFELG
-743 FDPLDCEL
+743 FDPLDCGL
-751 AEPWVGARP
+751 ADPWTGPRP
-760 DELQAI
+760 AELQAQ
-766 SDEVWRT
+766 SEETWRT

-784 AAQLIALTLSNTC
+784 ATHLIF
-797 ESELLWRGDLS
+797 ESLQIPCGSEPARESGVSGKSISTEKTPSRAGSLPQGAGWLDVN
-808 PLGRKA
+808 A
-814 APENGTAAQSNG
+814 IIQSL
-826 AVRRLAKSPRHKSV
+826 R
-840 PQQDPVWT
+840 D
-848 DVHAILDNLCEV
+848 V

-867 CGPAEMRGLLDALSG
+867 CGPAEMRGLLDALGG

-924 FQSANLIL
+924 FQSATLIL

-1040 AKVRAEHTALLQSG
+1040 AKVRAEREALLQSG
-1054 LDEDA
+1054 LDEDS

-1099 LNWGGYAYGGSD
+1099 LNWGAYAYGGSD
-1111 EGTVARDQFAQRL
+1111 EGTAAREQFVQRL

-1155 AAVESLSGEAAA
+1155 AAVESLRGEAAA

-1208 GYKGAFELAAT
+1208 GYKGAFEMAAT

-1243 AYLLDPSTRD
+1243 AYLLDPATRD

-1274 QRGMWKEPGEYREAL
+1274 QRGMWQEPGAYKEAL
-1289 ESLLLDIEE
+1289 ENLLLDIEE
-1298 DS
+1298 DT

>member
-47 LPDDYPS
+47 LPEDYPS
-54 VRLANPMQVQNH
+54 LRLANPMQVQNH

-84 ISLHGGIGYWR
+84 ISLHGGIAYWR

-102 QLSEQGVHLILVPGD
+102 ELAERGVQVILVPGD

-127 STVAADDRDRLW
+127 STVNAEDRDRLW
-139 QFLRQGGLGNALD
+139 QFLRQGGMTNALD
-152 FFRCLANRWL
+152 FFRCLASRWL
-162 GRDYTWSEPQT
+162 ARDYPWDEPQT
-173 LPRTAIYHPHK
+173 LPRTAIYHPNK
-184 SPADLKD
+184 TSAALSD
-191 WQADWRADQ
+191 WQAEWL
-200 PVAAVLFYRS
+200 PENPLAAVLFYRS

-227 QAAGLNPLPIALA
+227 QAAGLNPLPIAVA

-246 CLTAVE
+246 CLAVVE
-252 DWLDEVDAG
+252 DWLDEVEAG

-366 WIDLAQVPNGEK
+366 WIELARVPNAEK

-407 NILRALH
+407 NILRALQQQ
-414 TEGYPLP
+414 GYPLP

-427 GTALIQQLLGGVSND
+427 GTALIEQLLGGVSND
-442 LDTIDQ
+442 LDTIDL
-448 RPCQQSLELDDYLLM
+448 RPCQQSLAMDDYLTM
-463 FNALPEANRDAVL
+463 FNALPPANRDAVF
-476 ERWGPPQNDPMF
+476 ERWGAPQNDPMY
-488 RSGRMMIA
+488 RDGRMMIA

-530 GYLAFYF
+530 AYLAFYF

-657 HIDRELQLDEK
+657 QIDRELQLDAG
-668 LNSDADAA
+668 LDSDADAA

-718 RIPRGDGRGAQ
+718 RIPRGDGKGAQ
-729 SSLLRALAKAFALG
+729 SSVLRALAKAFALG
-743 FDPLDCEL
+743 FDPLDCVL
-751 AEPWVGARP
+751 AEPWTGPRP
-760 DELQAI
+760 VALQSQSEEA
-766 SDEVWRT
+766 WRT

-784 AAQLIALTLSNTC
+784 ATELISQSLQSPCRSEPARDSGKSANIDLTDTLPSRAG
-797 ESELLWRGDLS
+797 SLLQG
-808 PLGRKA
+808 
-814 APENGTAAQSNG
+814 
-826 AVRRLAKSPRHKSV
+826 
-840 PQQDPVWT
+840 PQWAEVN
-848 DVHAILDNLCEV
+848 AIIDNLRDV

-924 FQSANLIL
+924 FQSATLIL

-1040 AKVRAEHTALLQSG
+1040 AKVRAEREALLQSG
-1054 LDEDA
+1054 LDEDT

-1084 DGRLWQS
+1084 DGRLWQT

-1099 LNWGGYAYGGSD
+1099 LNWGAYAYGGAD
-1111 EGTVARDQFAQRL
+1111 EGTAAREQFVQRL

-1155 AAVESLSGEAAA
+1155 AAVESLRGEAAA

-1178 PKIRT
+1178 PRIRT

-1243 AYLLDPSTRD
+1243 AYLLDPATRE

-1274 QRGMWKEPGEYREAL
+1274 QRGMWQEPGAYKEAL
-1289 ESLLLDIEE
+1289 ENLLLDIEE

>member
-9 GGFVSD
+9 GGFVPD
-15 DNIADLGQTPAELVI
+15 DSIADLGQTPAELVI
-30 LCSGDSS
+30 LCSADSN
-37 LALLAEAAQQ
+37 LALLAETAQQ
-47 LPDDYPS
+47 LPGDYPS
-54 VRLANPMQVQNH
+54 LRLANPMQVQNH
-66 ASVDLYVDEVL
+66 ASVDLYVDVVL

-102 QLSEQGVHLILVPGD
+102 ELAAKGVKLILVPGCD
-117 DRPDPELSDL
+117 KPDPELSGL
-127 STVAADDRDRLW
+127 STESAEDRERLW
-139 QFLRQGGLGNALD
+139 HYLRQGGKHNAQSL
-152 FFRCLANRWL
+152 FNFIASRWL
-162 GRDYTWSEPQT
+162 GGDYPWVEPQT
-173 LPRTAIYHPHK
+173 LPRTVIYHPQNTN
-184 SPADLKD
+184 ADLAR

-215 NTAFIDVFCQRL
+215 NTGFIDVFCERL
-227 QAAGLNPLPIALA
+227 SAQGLNPLPIAVA
-240 SLKEPG
+240 SLKEAG
-246 CLTAVE
+246 CMSAIQ
-252 DWLDEVDAG
+252 DWLDEVDCE

-271 SSPEAPHLR
+271 SNPEAPDVR
-280 PFRRNIPVIQAI
+280 PFRRDIPVIQAI
-292 CAQDNEPGW
+292 CAQDNEPAW
-301 RASEQGLGPRDL
+301 QASAQGLGSRDL

-335 LAWRSERSQSDV
+335 LAWHSERSQSDV
-347 VCYRAQPERMDF
+347 VCYRAQPGRMDF

-366 WIDLAQVPNGEK
+366 WVLLARTANTDK
-378 RIALILANYPT
+378 RVALILANYPT

-407 NILRALH
+407 NILKAMQA
-414 TEGYPLP
+414 EGYPVEDLP
-421 AELPDS
+421 ES
-427 GTALIQQLLGGVSND
+427 GTALIHALLGGVTND
-442 LDTIDQ
+442 PDSLDQ
-448 RPCQQSLELDDYLLM
+448 RPCHQSVAMDEYLAA
-463 FNALPEANRDAVL
+463 FHALPEANRDAVMA
-476 ERWGPPQNDPMF
+476 RWGAPQTDPMC
-488 RSGRMMIA
+488 RDGRMMIA
-496 GLRFGL
+496 GLRFGM
-502 TFVGIQPARGY
+502 TFVGIQPVRGY
-513 QVDPSA
+513 NVDHSA

-537 WLRNTYG
+537 WLRKRYG
-544 AHGVIHVGK
+544 AHAVIHVGK

-559 LPGKGVGLSENCWPD
+559 LPGKGVGLSEHCWPD
-574 ALLGP
+574 AILGP
-579 LPNIY
+579 MPNIY

-623 NLELLADE
+623 DLELLADE

-641 RARELQRD
+641 RARELQKD
-649 ILQLVRDT
+649 ILRLVRET
-657 HIDRELQLDEK
+657 HIDRELAMDGDASSE
-668 LNSDADAA
+668 ADAA
-676 IWLPRL
+676 VWLPRL

-689 KESQIRDGLHIFGE
+689 KESQIRDGLHVFGE

-708 LRIDTLLALL
+708 LRIDTLLAMV
-718 RIPRGDGRGAQ
+718 RVPRGDGRGGQA
-729 SSLLRALAKAFALG
+729 SLLRVLSQALALD
-743 FDPLDCEL
+743 FDPLDCDLGAPWTGDKPQVLHEVS
-751 AEPWVGARP
+751 AEPW
-760 DELQAI
+760 
-766 SDEVWRT
+766 RT
-773 AGDTRERLELF
+773 TGDTRERLELL
-784 AAQLIALTLSNTC
+784 AAQMIDQIASGIEVSNRFENKGLS
-797 ESELLWRGDLS
+797 EVIDSL
-808 PLGRKA
+808 
-814 APENGTAAQSNG
+814 
-826 AVRRLAKSPRHKSV
+826 H
-840 PQQDPVWT
+840 
-848 DVHAILDNLCEV
+848 EV
-860 VAPRLDA
+860 VIPRLDA
-867 CGPAEMRGLLDALSG
+867 CGPAEMSNLLSALSG

-905 NFYSVDVRN
+905 NFFSVDVRN
-914 LPTTTAWRIG
+914 LPTMTAWRIG
-924 FQSANLIL
+924 FQSANLLL
-932 ERHLQDHGDHL
+932 ERHLQDHGDYL

-1030 DEPDD
+1030 DEPADM
-1035 LNPLA
+1035 NPLA
-1040 AKVRAEHTALLQSG
+1040 ARVRQEREQLLRDG
-1054 LDEDA
+1054 LDADQA
-1059 ARRQAGWRIFGAKPG
+1059 AKQAGWRIFGAKPG
-1074 AYGAGVQGAI
+1074 AYGAGVQNAI

-1091 REDLAEVY
+1091 RDDLAEVY

-1111 EGTVARDQFAQRL
+1111 EGTPARDGFAKRL

-1155 AAVESLSGEAAA
+1155 AAVESLSGEKVA

-1183 LKEELNRVIRS
+1183 LKEELNRVVRS
-1194 RAANPKWIDGVKRH
+1194 RAANPKWIEGIKRH
-1208 GYKGAFELAAT
+1208 GYKGAFEMAAT
-1219 VDNLFAFDAT
+1219 VDFLFAFDAT
-1229 TQLIDDHQ
+1229 TELIDDHQ

-1243 AYLLDPSTRD
+1243 AYLLDASTRD
-1253 FVREHNPHALRDMT
+1253 FIQQHNPDALRDMT

-1274 QRGMWKEPGEYREAL
+1274 QRGLWQEPGEYREAL
-1289 ESLLLDIEE
+1289 ENLLLDIEE
-1298 DS
+1298 S

>member
-1 MHLLRTQP
+1 M
-9 GGFVSD
+9 
-15 DNIADLGQTPAELVI
+15 
-30 LCSGDSS
+30 
-37 LALLAEAAQQ
+37 
-47 LPDDYPS
+47 
-54 VRLANPMQVQNH
+54 
-66 ASVDLYVDEVL
+66 
-77 RHAKVIL
+77 
-84 ISLHGGIGYWR
+84 
-95 YGVERLV
+95 
-102 QLSEQGVHLILVPGD
+102 
-117 DRPDPELSDL
+117 
-127 STVAADDRDRLW
+127 
-139 QFLRQGGLGNALD
+139 
-152 FFRCLANRWL
+152 
-162 GRDYTWSEPQT
+162 
-173 LPRTAIYHPHK
+173 
-184 SPADLKD
+184 
-191 WQADWRADQ
+191 
-200 PVAAVLFYRS
+200 
-210 HLQAA
+210 
-215 NTAFIDVFCQRL
+215 
-227 QAAGLNPLPIALA
+227 
-240 SLKEPG
+240 
-246 CLTAVE
+246 
-252 DWLDEVDAG
+252 
-261 VILNTTGFAQ
+261 
-271 SSPEAPHLR
+271 
-280 PFRRNIPVIQAI
+280 
-292 CAQDNEPGW
+292 
-301 RASEQGLGPRDL
+301 
-313 AMHIALPELDGR
+313 
-325 IISRPISFKD
+325 
-335 LAWRSERSQSDV
+335 
-347 VCYRAQPERMDF
+347 
-359 VAELARR
+359 
-366 WIDLAQVPNGEK
+366 
-378 RIALILANYPT
+378 
-389 RDGRIGNGV
+389 
-398 GLDTPAAAL
+398 
-407 NILRALH
+407 
-414 TEGYPLP
+414 
-421 AELPDS
+421 
-427 GTALIQQLLGGVSND
+427 
-442 LDTIDQ
+442 
-448 RPCQQSLELDDYLLM
+448 
-463 FNALPEANRDAVL
+463 
-476 ERWGPPQNDPMF
+476 
-488 RSGRMMIA
+488 
-496 GLRFGL
+496 
-502 TFVGIQPARGY
+502 
-513 QVDPSA
+513 
-519 VYHDPDLVPPH
+519 
-530 GYLAFYF
+530 
-537 WLRNTYG
+537 
-544 AHGVIHVGK
+544 
-553 HGNLEW
+553 
-559 LPGKGVGLSENCWPD
+559 
-574 ALLGP
+574 
-579 LPNIY
+579 
-584 PFIVNDPGEGAQAK
+584 
-598 RRTQAV
+598 
-604 IIDHLMPPLTRAET
+604 
-618 YGPLR
+618 
-623 NLELLADE
+623 
-631 YYEAQLLDPR
+631 
-641 RARELQRD
+641 
-649 ILQLVRDT
+649 RDT
-657 HIDRELQLDEK
+657 HIDRELQLDEQ
-668 LNSDADAA
+668 LDSDADAA

-689 KESQIRDGLHIFGE
+689 KESQIRDGLHVFGE

-729 SSLLRALAKAFALG
+729 SSLLRALAKALGLG
-743 FDPLDCEL
+743 FDPLDCAL
-751 AEPWVGARP
+751 AEPWTGLRP
-760 DELQAI
+760 NALSLISTEL
-766 SDEVWRT
+766 WRT
-773 AGDTRERLELF
+773 TGDTRERLELF
-784 AAQLIALTLSNTC
+784 ATQLISQALADPC
-797 ESELLWRGDLS
+797 GSELARDG
-808 PLGRKA
+808 
-814 APENGTAAQSNG
+814 
-826 AVRRLAKSPRHKSV
+826 VSV
-840 PQQDPVWT
+840 DTNVADTPSRASSLLQEAGWSEVQ
-848 DVHAILDNLCEV
+848 AILDSLREV

-867 CGPAEMRGLLDALSG
+867 CGPAEMRGLLDALGG

-1021 AAVQAVAAL
+1021 AAVQAVADL

-1040 AKVRAEHTALLQSG
+1040 AKVRAERAALLQAG

-1111 EGTVARDQFAQRL
+1111 EGTAAREQFSQRL

-1155 AAVESLSGEAAA
+1155 AAVESLKGEAAA

-1194 RAANPKWIDGVKRH
+1194 RAANPKWLEGVKRH

-1243 AYLLDPSTRD
+1243 AYLLDPGTRD

-1289 ESLLLDIEE
+1289 ENLLLDIEE

>member
-37 LALLAEAAQQ
+37 LALLAEAARQ
-47 LPDDYPS
+47 LPEDYPS
-54 VRLANPMQVQNH
+54 FRLANPMQVQNH
-66 ASVDLYVDEVL
+66 ASVDLYVDQVL

-84 ISLHGGIGYWR
+84 VSLHGGIAYWR
-95 YGVERLV
+95 YGIEQLV
-102 QLSEQGVHLILVPGD
+102 QLAQRGVQLILVPGD

-127 STVAADDRDRLW
+127 STVPAADRERLW
-139 QFLRQGGLGNALD
+139 HFLRQGGLGNALD
-152 FFRCLANRWL
+152 LYRCLASGWL
-162 GRDYTWSEPQT
+162 GRAYPWSEPQT
-173 LPRTAIYHPHK
+173 LPRTAIYHPNTG
-184 SPADLKD
+184 SAALGD
-191 WQADWRADQ
+191 WQADWQAGQ
-200 PVAAVLFYRS
+200 PVAALLFYRS

-215 NTAFIDVFCQRL
+215 NTAFIDEFCRRL
-227 QAAGLNPLPIALA
+227 QAAGLNPLPVALA

-246 CLTAVE
+246 CLTVVE
-252 DWLDEVDAG
+252 ELLDEVQAA

-280 PFRRNIPVIQAI
+280 PFRRDIPVIQAI

-347 VCYRAQPERMDF
+347 VCYRPAPERMDF

-366 WIDLAQVPNGEK
+366 WVDLARLANGEK

-414 TEGYPLP
+414 ARGYPLP
-421 AELPDS
+421 AELPAS

-442 LDTIDQ
+442 LDSLDL
-448 RPCQQSLELDDYLLM
+448 RPCQQSLALAEYQALFD
-463 FNALPEANRDAVL
+463 ALPEANRLAVL
-476 ERWGPPQNDPMF
+476 ERWGGPENDPMF
-488 RSGRMMIA
+488 RGGRLMVA
-496 GLRFGL
+496 GLRLGL

-537 WLRNTYG
+537 WLRQAYG

-559 LPGKGVGLSENCWPD
+559 LPGKGVGLSERCWPD
-574 ALLGP
+574 LLLGP

-623 NLELLADE
+623 DLELLADE

-641 RARELQRD
+641 RARELQKD
-649 ILQLVRDT
+649 ILKLVRLT
-657 HIDRELQLDEK
+657 QIDRELQLDGQLDGE
-668 LNSDADAA
+668 ADAA
-676 IWLPRL
+676 LWLPRL

-689 KESQIRDGLHIFGE
+689 KESQIRDGLHVFGE
-703 SPTGR
+703 SPAGR

-718 RIPRGDGRGAQ
+718 RIPRGDGKGAQ
-729 SSLLRALAKAFALG
+729 SSLLRALAKAFELG
-743 FDPLDCEL
+743 FDPLDCAL
-751 AEPWVGARP
+751 AEPWSGRRP
-760 DELQAI
+760 QVLQAL
-766 SDEVWRT
+766 SEQLWRT
-773 AGDTRERLELF
+773 AGDARERLELY
-784 AAQLIALTLSNTC
+784 AGQLIEAALQGEVEQLRAPGWD
-797 ESELLWRGDLS
+797 EV
-808 PLGRKA
+808 KA
-814 APENGTAAQSNG
+814 IIDSL
-826 AVRRLAKSPRHKSV
+826 R
-840 PQQDPVWT
+840 D
-848 DVHAILDNLCEV
+848 V

-867 CGPAEMRGLLDALSG
+867 CGPAEMGGLLDALDG

-924 FQSANLIL
+924 FQSADLIL

-1040 AKVRAEHTALLQSG
+1040 AKVRAEREALEQSG
-1054 LDEDA
+1054 LDAEA

-1111 EGTVARDQFAQRL
+1111 EGTAARGQFARRL
-1124 SQVQAVLQNQ
+1124 GQVQAVLQNQ

-1155 AAVESLSGEAAA
+1155 AAVESLSGGQAA

-1178 PKIRT
+1178 PKIRS

-1208 GYKGAFELAAT
+1208 GYKGAFEMAAT

-1229 TQLIDDHQ
+1229 TALIDDHQ

-1243 AYLLDPSTRD
+1243 AYLLDPATRD
-1253 FVREHNPHALRDMT
+1253 FIRQHNPHALRDMT

-1274 QRGMWKEPGEYREAL
+1274 QRGMWQEPGEYREAL
-1289 ESLLLDIEE
+1289 ENLLLDIEE
-1298 DS
+1298 ES

>member
-47 LPDDYPS
+47 LPEDYPS
-54 VRLANPMQVQNH
+54 FRLANPMQVQNH
-66 ASVDLYVDEVL
+66 ASVDLYVDQVL

-102 QLSEQGVHLILVPGD
+102 QLAERGVQLILVPGD

-127 STVAADDRDRLW
+127 SSVPAELRDRLW
-139 QFLRQGGLGNALD
+139 QFLRQGGRDNALD
-152 FFRCLANRWL
+152 FYRCLASTLL
-162 GRDYTWSEPQT
+162 GRTYPWGEPQT

-184 SPADLKD
+184 SHATLDH
-191 WQADWRADQ
+191 WQADWQAGQ

-215 NTAFIDVFCQRL
+215 NTGFIDVFCERL
-227 QAAGLNPLPIALA
+227 QAAGLNPLPMAVA

-246 CLTAVE
+246 CLSVVE
-252 DWLDEVDAG
+252 DLLDQAAAG

-292 CAQDNEPGW
+292 CAQDNQPGW

-347 VCYRAQPERMDF
+347 VCYRAAPERMDF
-359 VAELARR
+359 VAQLARR
-366 WIDLAQVPNGEK
+366 WIELGRLANGAK

-414 TEGYPLP
+414 AEGYPLP
-421 AELPDS
+421 AELPES

-442 LDTIDQ
+442 LDSIDL
-448 RPCQQSLELDDYLLM
+448 RPCAQSLALDDYWLM
-463 FNALPEANRDAVL
+463 FNALPEANRQAVQA
-476 ERWGPPQNDPMF
+476 RWGRPEQDPMF
-488 RSGRMMIA
+488 RGGRMMIA

-537 WLRNTYG
+537 WLRQAYG

-559 LPGKGVGLSENCWPD
+559 LPGKGVGLSEECWPD

-623 NLELLADE
+623 DLELLADE

-649 ILQLVRDT
+649 ILALVRET
-657 HIDRELQLDEK
+657 HIDRELQLGEALD
-668 LNSDADAA
+668 SDADAA

-689 KESQIRDGLHIFGE
+689 KESQIRDGLHVFGE
-703 SPTGR
+703 SPGGR
-708 LRIDTLLALL
+708 LRLDTLLALL
-718 RIPRGDGRGAQ
+718 RIPRGDGKGQHA
-729 SSLLRALAKAFALG
+729 SLLRALAKAFELG
-743 FDPLDCEL
+743 FDPLDCAL
-751 AEPWVGARP
+751 AEPWSGLRP
-760 DELQAI
+760 TPLQPVSEAL
-766 SDEVWRT
+766 WRT
-773 AGDTRERLELF
+773 AGDTRERLELY
-784 AAQLIALTLSNTC
+784 AGQLIEAALQ
-797 ESELLWRGDLS
+797 G
-808 PLGRKA
+808 PVA
-814 APENGTAAQSNG
+814 ALDAAG
-826 AVRRLAKSPRHKSV
+826 WE
-840 PQQDPVWT
+840 PVQ
-848 DVHAILDNLCEV
+848 AIIDGLREV

-905 NFYSVDVRN
+905 NFFSVDVRN

-1040 AKVRAEHTALLQSG
+1040 AKVRAEREALVQSG
-1054 LDEDA
+1054 LDQDA
-1059 ARRQAGWRIFGAKPG
+1059 AARQAGWRIFGAKPG

-1099 LNWGGYAYGGSD
+1099 LNWGGYAYGGAD
-1111 EGTVARDQFAQRL
+1111 EGTAARDQFAQRL
-1124 SQVQAVLQNQ
+1124 SQVQAVVQNQ

-1155 AAVESLSGEAAA
+1155 AAVESLGGTKAA

-1194 RAANPKWIDGVKRH
+1194 RAANPKWIEGVKRH
-1208 GYKGAFELAAT
+1208 GYKGAFEMAAT
-1219 VDNLFAFDAT
+1219 LDNLFAFDAT
-1229 TQLIDDHQ
+1229 TELIDDHQ

-1243 AYLLDPSTRD
+1243 AYLLDDSTRE
-1253 FVREHNPHALRDMT
+1253 FVRQHNPHALRDMT
-1267 ERMLEAQ
+1267 ERLLEAQ
-1274 QRGMWKEPGEYREAL
+1274 QRGLWQEPGDYREAL
-1289 ESLLLDIEE
+1289 ENLLLDIEE

>member
-9 GGFVSD
+9 GGFVPD
-15 DNIADLGQTPAELVI
+15 DSIADLGQTPAELVI
-30 LCSGDSS
+30 LCSGDSH
-37 LALLAEAAQQ
+37 LALLAETAQQ
-47 LPDDYPS
+47 LPEGFPS
-54 VRLANPMQVQNH
+54 LRLANPMQVQNH
-66 ASVDLYVDEVL
+66 ASVDLYVDQVL
-77 RHAKVIL
+77 RHAKL
-84 ISLHGGIGYWR
+84 IVLSLHGGIGYWR
-95 YGVERLV
+95 YGVEQLLKLAERGV
-102 QLSEQGVHLILVPGD
+102 QLIMVPGD
-117 DRPDPELSDL
+117 DRPDPELGAL
-127 STVAADDRDRLW
+127 GTVPAEQAERVW
-139 QFLRQGGLGNALD
+139 HFLRQGGKANAQSLLH
-152 FFRCLANRWL
+152 CLASTWL
-162 GRDYTWSEPQT
+162 AADYAWQEPQA
-173 LPRTAIYHPHK
+173 LPRTVLYHPRH
-184 SPADLKD
+184 ATATLAD
-191 WQADWRADQ
+191 WQQDWQPGA

-227 QAAGLNPLPIALA
+227 QAAGLNPLPVAVA
-240 SLKEPG
+240 SLKEAG
-246 CLTAVE
+246 CLSQVE
-252 DWLDEVDAG
+252 AWLDETAAAI
-261 VILNTTGFAQ
+261 ILNTTGFAQ
-271 SSPEAPHLR
+271 SSPETPHLR
-280 PFRRNIPVIQAI
+280 PFRRDIPVIQAV
-292 CAQDNEPGW
+292 CAQDNQAGW
-301 RASEQGLGPRDL
+301 EASEQGLGSRDL

-325 IISRPISFKD
+325 IISRAISFKD
-335 LAWRSERSQSDV
+335 LAWHSERSQSDV
-347 VCYRAQPERMDF
+347 VCYRPHVERMDF

-366 WIDLAQVPNGEK
+366 WAELARLNNADK
-378 RIALILANYPT
+378 RVALILANYPT

-407 NILRALH
+407 NILQAMQQQ
-414 TEGYPLP
+414 GYPL
-421 AELPDS
+421 ADLPSS
-427 GTALIQQLLGGVSND
+427 GTALIEALLGGVSND
-442 LDTIDQ
+442 LDSLDQ
-448 RPCQQSLELDDYLLM
+448 RPCAQSMALDDYLAA
-463 FNALPEANRDAVL
+463 FARLPAANQQAVR
-476 ERWGPPQNDPMF
+476 ERWGEPSADPMF
-488 RSGRMMIA
+488 RAGRMMVA
-496 GLRFGL
+496 GLRLGL

-513 QVDPSA
+513 QLDPSA

-537 WLRNTYG
+537 WLRHVYG
-544 AHGVIHVGK
+544 ADALIHVGK

-623 NLELLADE
+623 DLELLADE
-631 YYEAQLLDPR
+631 YYDAQLLDPR
-641 RARELQRD
+641 RARELQGD
-649 ILQLVRDT
+649 ILKLVRET
-657 HIDRELQLDEK
+657 HIDQELQLD
-668 LNSDADAA
+668 SQADANV
-676 IWLPRL
+676 WLPRL

-703 SPTGR
+703 SPSGR

-718 RIPRGDGRGAQ
+718 RIPRGDGRGAGQ
-729 SSLLRALAKAFALG
+729 SLLRVLGKAFAIG
-743 FDPLDCEL
+743 FDPLDCQLGE
-751 AEPWVGARP
+751 AYAGPQPEPLGSILGAP
-760 DELQAI
+760 
-766 SDEVWRT
+766 WRT
-773 AGDTRERLELF
+773 LGDTRERLELY
-784 AAQLIALTLSNTC
+784 AAHLIEAVLQGQNPGVHGDEVEHVLRAL
-797 ESELLWRGDLS
+797 
-808 PLGRKA
+808 
-814 APENGTAAQSNG
+814 
-826 AVRRLAKSPRHKSV
+826 
-840 PQQDPVWT
+840 
-848 DVHAILDNLCEV
+848 LDT

-867 CGPAEMRGLLDALSG
+867 CGAAEMTGLLDALAG

-905 NFYSVDVRN
+905 NFFSVDVRN

-924 FQSANLIL
+924 FASANLVL

-985 FEILPLSLLDR
+985 FEILPISLLDR
-996 PRVDVTLRVSG
+996 PRVDVTLRISG
-1007 FFRDAFANLIRLFD
+1007 FFRDAFGNLLRLFD

-1040 AKVRAEHTALLQSG
+1040 ARLREEREQLLATG
-1054 LDEDA
+1054 MAADA
-1059 ARRQAGWRIFGAKPG
+1059 AARQAGWRIFGAKPG
-1074 AYGAGVQGAI
+1074 SYGAGVQGAI
-1084 DGRLWQS
+1084 DARLWQT

-1099 LNWGGYAYGGSD
+1099 LNWGGYAYGASD
-1111 EGTVARDQFAQRL
+1111 EGTPARADFARRL
-1124 SQVQAVLQNQ
+1124 GQVQAVVQNQ

-1155 AAVESLSGEAAA
+1155 AAVETLGGVPAA
-1167 SYHGDHSQPDL
+1167 SYHGDHSQPDV
-1178 PKIRT
+1178 PRIRT
-1183 LKEELNRVIRS
+1183 LKEELNRVV
-1194 RAANPKWIDGVKRH
+1194 RARAGNPKWIAGVKRH

-1229 TQLIDDHQ
+1229 THLIDDHQ
-1237 YALLAD
+1237 YAMLAD
-1243 AYLLDPSTRD
+1243 AYLLDADTRE
-1253 FVREHNPHALRDMT
+1253 FIQQHNPHALRDIA
-1267 ERMLEAQ
+1267 ERLLEAQ
-1274 QRGMWKEPGEYREAL
+1274 QRGLWGEPGDYRQAVEDV
-1289 ESLLLDIEE
+1289 LLDCEE
-1298 DS
+1298 EN

>member
-47 LPDDYPS
+47 LPEDYPS
-54 VRLANPMQVQNH
+54 LRLANPMQVQNH

-84 ISLHGGIGYWR
+84 ISLHGGIAYWR
-95 YGVERLV
+95 YGVERLIE
-102 QLSEQGVHLILVPGD
+102 LSERGVQVILVPGD

-127 STVAADDRDRLW
+127 STVGAEDRDRLW
-139 QFLRQGGLGNALD
+139 QFLRQGGMGNALD

-162 GRDYTWSEPQT
+162 ARDYGWAEPQT
-173 LPRTAIYHPHK
+173 LPRTAIYHPQK
-184 SPADLKD
+184 NTAALSD
-191 WQADWRADQ
+191 WQAEWLPGQ

-227 QAAGLNPLPIALA
+227 QAAGLNPLPIAVA
-240 SLKEPG
+240 SLKELG
-246 CLTAVE
+246 CLTVVE
-252 DWLDEVDAG
+252 DWLDEVEVG

-347 VCYRAQPERMDF
+347 VCYRAAPERMDF

-366 WIDLAQVPNGEK
+366 WIDLARVPNGEK

-407 NILRALH
+407 NILRAMQA
-414 TEGYPLP
+414 EGYPLA
-421 AELPDS
+421 AELPAS
-427 GTALIQQLLGGVSND
+427 GTELIQQLLGGVSND
-442 LDTIDQ
+442 LDTLDQ
-448 RPCQQSLELDDYLLM
+448 RPCQQSLGMDDYLKM
-463 FNALPEANRDAVL
+463 FEALPEANRAAVL
-476 ERWGPPQNDPMF
+476 ERWGTPQNDPMC
-488 RSGRMMIA
+488 RDGRMMIA

-530 GYLAFYF
+530 AYLAFYF
-537 WLRNTYG
+537 WLRQTYG

-657 HIDRELQLDEK
+657 QIDRELQLDAA
-668 LNSDADAA
+668 LDSDADAA

-718 RIPRGDGRGAQ
+718 RIPRGDGKGAQ
-729 SSLLRALAKAFALG
+729 SSLLRALAKAFELG
-743 FDPLDCEL
+743 FDPLDCAL
-751 AEPWVGARP
+751 AEPWVGPRP
-760 DELQAI
+760 EELQQV

-784 AAQLIALTLSNTC
+784 AAQLISQTLNDPC
-797 ESELLWRGDLS
+797 RSEPARDGILSVDTDATDKPLSRAGSLL
-808 PLGRKA
+808 
-814 APENGTAAQSNG
+814 QG
-826 AVRRLAKSPRHKSV
+826 AG
-840 PQQDPVWT
+840 WT
-848 DVHAILDNLCEV
+848 DVDAIIQSLREV

-924 FQSANLIL
+924 FQSATLIL

-1040 AKVRAEHTALLQSG
+1040 AKVRAEREALLASG
-1054 LDEDA
+1054 LDDES

-1099 LNWGGYAYGGSD
+1099 LNWGAYAYGGSD
-1111 EGTVARDQFAQRL
+1111 EGTAAREQFVQRL

-1155 AAVESLSGEAAA
+1155 AAVETLRGEAAA

-1243 AYLLDPSTRD
+1243 AYLLDPATRD

-1274 QRGMWKEPGEYREAL
+1274 QRGMWQEPGLYKEAL
-1289 ESLLLDIEE
+1289 ENLLLDIEE
-1298 DS
+1298 DG

>member
-9 GGFVSD
+9 GGFVPD
-15 DNIADLGQTPAELVI
+15 DSIADLGQTPAQLVI
-30 LCSGDSS
+30 LCSGDSH
-37 LALLAEAAQQ
+37 LALLAETAQQ

-54 VRLANPMQVQNH
+54 LRLANPMQVQNH
-66 ASVDLYVDEVL
+66 ASVDLYVDQVL

-102 QLSEQGVHLILVPGD
+102 ELAARGVTLILVPGD
-117 DRPDPELSDL
+117 DRPDPELSGL
-127 STVAADDRDRLW
+127 STVPAEDAERLW
-139 QFLRQGGLGNALD
+139 HFLRQGGKHNALQLY
-152 FFRCLANRWL
+152 RCLASGWL
-162 GRDYTWSEPQT
+162 GRDYSWSEPQA
-173 LPRTAIYHPHK
+173 LPRTALYHPK
-184 SPADLKD
+184 KASAELLD
-191 WQADWRADQ
+191 WQADWLAGQ

-215 NTAFIDVFCQRL
+215 NTGFIDVFCECLLAQ
-227 QAAGLNPLPIALA
+227 GLNPLPIAVA
-240 SLKEPG
+240 SLKEPA
-246 CLTAVE
+246 CLTAVQ
-252 DWLDEVDAG
+252 DWMDEADAQI
-261 VILNTTGFAQ
+261 ILNTTGFAQ

-292 CAQDNEPGW
+292 CAQDNEPAW
-301 RASEQGLGPRDL
+301 RASEQGLGSRDL

-335 LAWRSERSQSDV
+335 LAWHSERSQSDV

-366 WIDLAQVPNGEK
+366 WTLLARVPNQDK
-378 RIALILANYPT
+378 RVALILANYPT

-407 NILRALH
+407 NILRALQNQ
-414 TEGYPLP
+414 GYPLAP
-421 AELPDS
+421 LPDT
-427 GTALIQQLLGGVSND
+427 GTELIHALLGGVTND
-442 LDTIDQ
+442 PESMDQ
-448 RPCQQSLELDDYLLM
+448 RPCHQSMAMDEYLAA
-463 FNALPEANRDAVL
+463 FQALPQANRQAVIQ
-476 ERWGPPQNDPMF
+476 RWGLPHTDPMC
-488 RSGRMMIA
+488 RSDRMMVA
-496 GLRFGL
+496 GLRYGL
-502 TFVGIQPARGY
+502 TFIGIQPARGY
-513 QVDPSA
+513 DVDHSA
-519 VYHDPDLVPPH
+519 VYHDPDLVPTH

-537 WLRNTYG
+537 WLRKSYG
-544 AHGVIHVGK
+544 AHAVIHVGK

-559 LPGKGVGLSENCWPD
+559 LPGKGVGLSEHCWPD
-574 ALLGP
+574 AILGAM
-579 LPNIY
+579 PNIY

-641 RARELQRD
+641 RARELQKD
-649 ILQLVRDT
+649 ILNLVRET
-657 HIDRELQLDEK
+657 HIDRELALDES
-668 LNSDADAA
+668 LDSEADAA

-689 KESQIRDGLHIFGE
+689 KESQIRDGLHVFGE

-718 RIPRGDGRGAQ
+718 RIPRGDGKGAQ
-729 SSLLRALAKAFALG
+729 ASLLRVLSKAFGLG
-743 FDPLDCEL
+743 IDPLDCVL
-751 AEPWVGARP
+751 GDPWTGPKPHALHEV
-760 DELQAI
+760 
-766 SDEVWRT
+766 SDEPWRT
-773 AGDTRERLELF
+773 AGDTRERLELY
-784 AAQLIALTLSNTC
+784 AARLIERVLSDK
-797 ESELLWRGDLS
+797 SEYISLENKELS
-808 PLGRKA
+808 LIVD
-814 APENGTAAQSNG
+814 S
-826 AVRRLAKSPRHKSV
+826 LH
-840 PQQDPVWT
+840 
-848 DVHAILDNLCEV
+848 EV

-867 CGPAEMRGLLDALSG
+867 CGPAEMSGLLDALSG

-905 NFYSVDVRN
+905 NFFSVDVRN

-924 FQSANLIL
+924 FQSANLLL
-932 ERHLQDHGDHL
+932 ERHLQDNGDHL

-1035 LNPLA
+1035 MNPLA
-1040 AKVRAEHTALLQSG
+1040 ARVREERAEFQRAGATPEQ
-1054 LDEDA
+1054 A
-1059 ARRQAGWRIFGAKPG
+1059 ARQAGWRIFGSKPG
-1074 AYGAGVQGAI
+1074 AYGAGVQNAI
-1084 DGRLWQS
+1084 DGRLWQT
-1091 REDLAEVY
+1091 RDDLAEVY
-1099 LNWGGYAYGGSD
+1099 LNWGGYAYGASD
-1111 EGTVARDQFAQRL
+1111 EGTPARKHFAQRL
-1124 SQVQAVLQNQ
+1124 NQVQAVLQNQ

-1155 AAVESLSGEAAA
+1155 AAAESLRGAQIA

-1178 PKIRT
+1178 PRIRT
-1183 LKEELNRVIRS
+1183 LKEELNRVVRS
-1194 RAANPKWIDGVKRH
+1194 RAANPKWIEGVKRH
-1208 GYKGAFELAAT
+1208 GYKGAFEMAAT
-1219 VDNLFAFDAT
+1219 VDFLFAFDAT
-1229 TQLIDDHQ
+1229 TELIDDHQ

-1243 AYLLDPSTRD
+1243 AYLLDPSTRE
-1253 FVREHNPHALRDMT
+1253 FIAQHNPHALREMT

-1274 QRGMWKEPGEYREAL
+1274 QRGLWQDPGQYREAL
-1289 ESLLLDIEE
+1289 ENLLLDIEE
-1298 DS
+1298 S

>member
-9 GGFVSD
+9 GGFVPD
-15 DNIADLGQTPAELVI
+15 DSIADLGQTPAELVI

-37 LALLAEAAQQ
+37 LALLAEAARQ

-54 VRLANPMQVQNH
+54 LRLANPMQVQNH
-66 ASVDLYVDEVL
+66 ASVDLYVEDVL
-77 RHAKVIL
+77 QHARLIL

-95 YGVERLV
+95 YGVERLMELAGRGV
-102 QLSEQGVHLILVPGD
+102 QVILVPGD
-117 DRPDPELSDL
+117 DRPDPELADL
-127 STVAADDRDRLW
+127 STVPAAERDRLW
-139 QFLRQGGLGNALD
+139 QYLRQGGLDNALNL
-152 FFRCLANRWL
+152 FHCVASHWL
-162 GRDYTWSEPQT
+162 QRRYPWQEPQA
-173 LPRTAIYHPHK
+173 LPRTAIYHPQHGTTEL
-184 SPADLKD
+184 AA
-191 WQADWRADQ
+191 WQADWDSAT
-200 PVAAVLFYRS
+200 PVAALLFYRS

-215 NTAFIDVFCQRL
+215 NTGFIDLFCARL
-227 QAAGLNPLPIALA
+227 QAQGLNPLPIAVA

-246 CLTAVE
+246 CLSVVE
-252 DWLDEVDAG
+252 DWLDQVDAAL
-261 VILNTTGFAQ
+261 ILNTTGFAQ

-292 CAQDNEPGW
+292 CAQDNEPAW
-301 RASEQGLGPRDL
+301 QASELGLGSRDL

-359 VAELARR
+359 VAALAHNWAQLAR
-366 WIDLAQVPNGEK
+366 LANADK
-378 RIALILANYPT
+378 RVALILANYPT

-407 NILRALH
+407 NILRAMQQQ
-414 TEGYPLP
+414 GYPVQDLP
-421 AELPDS
+421 AS
-427 GTALIQQLLGGVSND
+427 GTELIQQLLGGVTND
-442 LDTIDQ
+442 LETLDL
-448 RPCQQSLELDDYLLM
+448 RPCQQSMALDEYLQAFAQLSS
-463 FNALPEANRDAVL
+463 ANQAAVT
-476 ERWGPPQNDPMF
+476 ERWGAPQADPMF

-496 GLRFGL
+496 GIRLGL

-519 VYHDPDLVPPH
+519 VYHDPDLTPPH

-537 WLRNTYG
+537 WLRKAYG
-544 AHGVIHVGK
+544 MHAVIHVGK

-559 LPGKGVGLSENCWPD
+559 LPGKGVGLSAECWPD
-574 ALLGP
+574 AILGP
-579 LPNIY
+579 TPNIY

-623 NLELLADE
+623 DLELLADE

-641 RARELQRD
+641 RARELQKQ
-649 ILQLVRDT
+649 ILQRVRDT
-657 HIDRELQLDEK
+657 RLDQELGLQASSNAEE
-668 LNSDADAA
+668 DAA
-676 IWLPRL
+676 LWLPRL

-689 KESQIRDGLHIFGE
+689 KESQIRDGLHVFGE
-703 SPTGR
+703 SPSGR
-708 LRIDTLLALL
+708 LRTDTLLALL
-718 RIPRGDGRGAQ
+718 RIPRGDGRGAR
-729 SSLLRALAKAFALG
+729 SSLLRALAKAFGLG
-743 FDPLDCEL
+743 FDPLDCAL
-751 AEPWVGARP
+751 AEPCEHPRP
-760 DELQAI
+760 AALRAL
-766 SDEVWRT
+766 SDDPWRT
-773 AGDTRERLELF
+773 LGDSRERLELY
-784 AAQLIALTLSNTC
+784 AAGLIERVTAGQALLDVPQHEDLQLILEHLR
-797 ESELLWRGDLS
+797 EL
-808 PLGRKA
+808 
-814 APENGTAAQSNG
+814 
-826 AVRRLAKSPRHKSV
+826 
-840 PQQDPVWT
+840 
-848 DVHAILDNLCEV
+848 

-867 CGPAEMRGLLDALSG
+867 CGPAEMQGLLDALAG

-905 NFYSVDVRN
+905 NFFSVDVRN
-914 LPTTTAWRIG
+914 LPTPTAWRIG
-924 FQSANLIL
+924 FQSASLLL
-932 ERHLQDHGDHL
+932 ERHLQDHGDYL

-1007 FFRDAFANLIRLFD
+1007 FFRDAFASLIKLFD

-1035 LNPLA
+1035 MNPLA
-1040 AKVRAEHTALLQSG
+1040 ARVRQERLELQASGMDAEQ
-1054 LDEDA
+1054 A
-1059 ARRQAGWRIFGAKPG
+1059 ARQAGWRIFGAKPG

-1084 DGRLWQS
+1084 DARLWQS
-1091 REDLAEVY
+1091 RDDLAEVY
-1099 LNWGGYAYGGSD
+1099 LNWGGYAYGASD
-1111 EGTVARDQFAQRL
+1111 DGTPARQDFARRL
-1124 SQVQAVLQNQ
+1124 SQVEAVLQNQ

-1155 AAVESLSGEAAA
+1155 AAADTLRGAKTA

-1208 GYKGAFELAAT
+1208 GYKGAFEMAAT
-1219 VDNLFAFDAT
+1219 LDFLFGFDAT
-1229 TQLIDDHQ
+1229 TELIDDHQ
-1237 YALLAD
+1237 YELLAD
-1243 AYLLDPSTRD
+1243 AYLLDGATRE
-1253 FVREHNPHALRDMT
+1253 FIQQHNPDALRDMT

-1274 QRGMWKEPGEYREAL
+1274 QRGLWQAPGDYREAL
-1289 ESLLLDIEE
+1289 ETLLLDIEE
-1298 DS
+1298 N

>member
-84 ISLHGGIGYWR
+84 ISLHGGIAYWR
-95 YGVERLV
+95 YGVEQLV
-102 QLSEQGVHLILVPGD
+102 QLSERGVQLILVPGD
-117 DRPDPELSDL
+117 DRPDPELGEL
-127 STVAADDRDRLW
+127 STVAACDRDRLW
-139 QFLRQGGLGNALD
+139 QFLRQGGMSNALD
-152 FFRCLANRWL
+152 FFRCLASRWL
-162 GRDYTWSEPQT
+162 GRDYAWAEPQT
-173 LPRTAIYHPHK
+173 LPRTAIYHPKK
-184 SPADLKD
+184 SPAELKD
-191 WQADWRADQ
+191 WQAEWQAGQ

-215 NTAFIDVFCQRL
+215 NTGFIDIFCQRL
-227 QAAGLNPLPIALA
+227 QAAGLNPLPIAVA

-246 CLTAVE
+246 CLTVVE
-252 DWLDEVDAG
+252 DLLDEVEAG

-347 VCYRAQPERMDF
+347 VCYRPQPERMDF

-366 WIDLAQVPNGEK
+366 WIDLARVPNAEK

-414 TEGYPLP
+414 KEGYPLP

-442 LDTIDQ
+442 LDTLDQ
-448 RPCQQSLELDDYLLM
+448 RPCHQSLSMDDYNLM
-463 FNALPEANRDAVL
+463 FNALPEANRQAVL
-476 ERWGPPQNDPMF
+476 ERWGTPQSDPMC
-488 RSGRMMIA
+488 RGGRMMIA

-657 HIDRELQLDEK
+657 HIDRELQLDKK
-668 LNSDADAA
+668 LDSDADAA

-689 KESQIRDGLHIFGE
+689 KESQIRDGLHVFGE

-729 SSLLRALAKAFALG
+729 SSLLRALAKAFTLG
-743 FDPLDCEL
+743 FDPLDCAL
-751 AEPWVGARP
+751 AEPWIGPRP
-760 DELQAI
+760 IELQTLT
-766 SDEVWRT
+766 DEAWRT

-784 AAQLIALTLSNTC
+784 ATHLIEQALVTEVEQLNAPGW
-797 ESELLWRGDLS
+797 SEV
-808 PLGRKA
+808 KA
-814 APENGTAAQSNG
+814 IIDSL
-826 AVRRLAKSPRHKSV
+826 R
-840 PQQDPVWT
+840 
-848 DVHAILDNLCEV
+848 EV
-860 VAPRLDA
+860 VAPGLDA

-1040 AKVRAEHTALLQSG
+1040 AKVRAEREALVQSG
-1054 LDEDA
+1054 LDEEA
-1059 ARRQAGWRIFGAKPG
+1059 AKRQAGWRIFGAKPG

-1111 EGTVARDQFAQRL
+1111 EGTAAREQFAQRL

-1243 AYLLDPSTRD
+1243 AYLLDPATRD

-1274 QRGMWKEPGEYREAL
+1274 QRGMWKEPGEYRDAL
-1289 ESLLLDIEE
+1289 ENLLLDIEE

>member
-9 GGFVSD
+9 GGFVPD
-15 DNIADLGQTPAELVI
+15 DSIADLGQTPAELVI
-30 LCSGDSS
+30 LCSGDSH
-37 LALLAEAAQQ
+37 LALLAEAALQ
-47 LPDDYPS
+47 LPDDFPTL
-54 VRLANPMQVQNH
+54 RLANPMQVQNH
-66 ASVDLYVDEVL
+66 ASVDLYVDQVL

-95 YGVERLV
+95 YGVEQLV
-102 QLSEQGVHLILVPGD
+102 ALAERGVQLILVPGD
-117 DRPDPELSDL
+117 DRPDPALSDL
-127 STVAADDRDRLW
+127 STVGREAGERLW
-139 QFLRQGGLGNALD
+139 HFLRQGGMGNALSL
-152 FFRCLANRWL
+152 FNCLASQFL
-162 GRDYTWSEPQT
+162 GRAYPWDEPRA
-173 LPRTAIYHPHK
+173 LPRTAIYHPAWHD
-184 SPADLKD
+184 ATLAH
-191 WQADWRADQ
+191 WQADWVPGQ
-200 PVAAVLFYRS
+200 PAVPLIFYCS

-215 NTAFIDVFCQRL
+215 NTGFVDVFCQRL
-227 QAAGLNPLPIALA
+227 QAAGLNPLPIAVA
-240 SLKEPG
+240 SLKEAG
-246 CLTAVE
+246 CLAQVE
-252 DWLDEVDAG
+252 DWLDAVDAAL
-261 VILNTTGFAQ
+261 ILNTTGFAQ

-280 PFRRNIPVIQAI
+280 PFRRDIPVIQAI
-292 CAQDNEPGW
+292 CAQDNQPGW
-301 RASEQGLGPRDL
+301 EASEQGLGSRDL

-347 VCYRAQPERMDF
+347 VCYRPHAERMDF

-366 WIDLAQVPNGEK
+366 WSELARLPNAQK

-407 NILRALH
+407 NILAALQQQ
-414 TEGYPLP
+414 GYPVQDLP
-421 AELPDS
+421 AS
-427 GTALIQQLLGGVSND
+427 GTALIQALLGGVSND
-442 LDTIDQ
+442 LESLDL
-448 RPCQQSLELDDYLLM
+448 RPCAQSMAMDDYLAA
-463 FNALPEANRDAVL
+463 FARLPEANQQAVR
-476 ERWGPPQNDPMF
+476 ERWGEPAADPMC
-488 RSGRMMIA
+488 RSGRMMVA

-513 QVDPSA
+513 HLDPSA

-537 WLRNTYG
+537 WLRHTYG
-544 AHGVIHVGK
+544 ADAVVHVGK

-559 LPGKGVGLSENCWPD
+559 LPGKGVGLSAECWPD

-579 LPNIY
+579 MPNVY

-623 NLELLADE
+623 DLERLADE
-631 YYEAQLLDPR
+631 YYDAQLLDPR
-641 RARELQRD
+641 RARELQRE
-649 ILQLVRDT
+649 ILALVRDAQ
-657 HIDRELQLDEK
+657 IDRELQLDAGWD
-668 LNSDADAA
+668 SDADAA
-676 IWLPRL
+676 LWLPRL

-703 SPTGR
+703 SPQGR
-708 LRIDTLLALL
+708 LRIDTLASLL
-718 RIPRGDGRGAQ
+718 RIPRGDGRGAHA
-729 SSLLRALAKAFALG
+729 SLIRALARALELG
-743 FDPLDCEL
+743 FDPLDCDL
-751 AEPWVGARP
+751 GVPWEGARP
-760 DELQAI
+760 ACLQAMGDD
-766 SDEVWRT
+766 SWRT

-784 AAQLIALTLSNTC
+784 AAQLIEQALANPARTAWP
-797 ESELLWRGDLS
+797 EVDL
-808 PLGRKA
+808 
-814 APENGTAAQSNG
+814 
-826 AVRRLAKSPRHKSV
+826 
-840 PQQDPVWT
+840 
-848 DVHAILDNLCEV
+848 ILDGLRET

-867 CGPAEMRGLLDALSG
+867 CGPAEIGGLLAALAG
-882 RFVPAGPS
+882 RFVPAGAS

-905 NFYSVDVRN
+905 NFFSVDVRN

-924 FQSANLIL
+924 FASANLIL

-1007 FFRDAFANLIRLFD
+1007 FFRDAFANLLRLFD

-1040 AKVRAEHTALLQSG
+1040 AKVRAEQAALLAQG
-1054 LDEDA
+1054 IDPEL
-1059 ARRQAGWRIFGAKPG
+1059 ARREAGWRIFGAKPG
-1074 AYGAGVQGAI
+1074 SYGAGVQGAI
-1084 DGRLWQS
+1084 DGRLWQT
-1091 REDLAEVY
+1091 RDDLAEAY
-1099 LNWGGYAYGGSD
+1099 LNWGGYAYGAAD
-1111 EGTVARDQFAQRL
+1111 EGTPARARFAQRL
-1124 SQVQAVLQNQ
+1124 SQVQAVVQNQ

-1155 AAVESLSGEAAA
+1155 AAAETLGGKATA
-1167 SYHGDHSQPDL
+1167 SYHGDHSQPDV
-1178 PKIRT
+1178 PRIRT
-1183 LKEELNRVIRS
+1183 LKEELNRVV
-1194 RAANPKWIDGVKRH
+1194 RARAVNPKWIDGAKRH

-1229 TQLIDDHQ
+1229 THLIDDHQ
-1237 YALLAD
+1237 YALLAEAYVLD
-1243 AYLLDPSTRD
+1243 ADTRG
-1253 FVREHNPHALRDMT
+1253 FMQQHNPHALRDIT
-1267 ERMLEAQ
+1267 ERLLEAQ
-1274 QRGMWKEPGEYREAL
+1274 QRGLWGEPGDYREAL
-1289 ESLLLDIEE
+1289 EELLMDMEE
-1298 DS
+1298 DT